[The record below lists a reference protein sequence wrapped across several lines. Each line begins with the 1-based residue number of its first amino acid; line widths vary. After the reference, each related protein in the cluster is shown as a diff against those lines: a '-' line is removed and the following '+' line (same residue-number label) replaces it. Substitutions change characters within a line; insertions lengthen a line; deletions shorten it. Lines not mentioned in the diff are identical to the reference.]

1 MKVTLEYNTWV
12 EKTFSVPKGSKWE
25 KFFKAWLTND
35 DERTDADWDILDE
48 NDIYDFLQS
57 QGISANEV
65 ALVDYK

>member
-1 MKVTLEYNTWV
+1 MKVTLEYSTCV
-12 EKTFSVPKGSKWE
+12 EKTFSIPKNSQWE
-25 KFFKAWLTND
+25 RFFKAWLTDD

-65 ALVDYK
+65 ELIDYK

>member
-1 MKVTLEYNTWV
+1 MKITLEYSTLV
-12 EKTFSVPKGSKWE
+12 EKTFSIPKNSKWE
-25 KFFKAWLTND
+25 KFFKAWLTDD

-65 ALVDYK
+65 ELIDYK

>member
-1 MKVTLEYNTWV
+1 MKITLEYNTLV
-12 EKTFSVPKGSKWE
+12 EKTFSIPKNSKWE
-25 KFFKAWLTND
+25 KFFKAWLTDD

-65 ALVDYK
+65 ELIDYK